1 MKIAFDEHVP
11 VTLVR
16 VFEALSRERQIRNS
30 IGSKGFPK
38 DLEIVAARRYA
49 PSPLDDDF
57 AGNSDV
63 PWMERFAADG
73 GTAIISGN
81 TAMMSVPHEL
91 LAIQRLNLVAIFF
104 QERWNNWDFFEK
116 TSLILWHWKSIIATI
131 KAAKP
136 ATLYRIPSNWTQK
149 EKLTRIVGPRG
160 ELLLAGEQAPNRGA
174 KGTRSGKRRG
184 TTIPVEGQGS
194 LLLGVESDSE
204 G

>member
-16 VFEALSRERQIRNS
+16 VFEALSKERQIRNS

-38 DLEIVAARRYA
+38 DLEVVAARHYA
-49 PSPLDDDF
+49 PSPLDDDY

-91 LAIQRLNLVAIFF
+91 LAIQRLNLVVIFF
-104 QERWNNWDFFEK
+104 EERWNNWDFFEK
-116 TSLILWHWKSIIATI
+116 SSLILWHWKSIIATI
-131 KAAKP
+131 KSAKP
-136 ATLYRIPSNWTQK
+136 ATLYRIPAKWTQL
-149 EKLTRIVGPRG
+149 EKLTRVVGPKG
-160 ELLLAGEQAPNRGA
+160 ELQLASAQGAGRHVGGDRPA
-174 KGTRSGKRRG
+174 KGRKAASS
-184 TTIPVEGQGS
+184 IEGQGD
-194 LLLGVESDSE
+194 LLKGIKNDTED
-204 G
+204 